1 MSQVRQDPYQ
11 TTFERSGSGSATL
24 GDQQWVQF
32 LDLLVEK
39 NFLTDETAQK
49 FRQEHEGRPHTFEL
63 FQRDLCRWADV
74 QSSIPVDSII
84 DKLKEKTQFLHQVID
99 AHHDADPIN
108 VNFLHPVITQAEIL
122 RHKLARLEETTSSA
136 LVSKWVASD
145 LFSSVENSFESES
158 ACPWKFQRAN
168 ARYLRVEERQRAKH
182 QFRLR
187 HCDEST
193 DRVLKETFFPV
204 LEQFREVQIGMA
216 TFTYPQLKDE
226 EDKDPEF
233 AIAVM
238 IRRQST
244 SGGALL
250 WLDNLVSAYR
260 QLSLSPYVQQYLGSE
275 EVSGTEDVT
284 TRHYFEFVQAR
295 SLSEILSDD
304 GVLHE
309 TSSLFKLYAREL
321 LLAIIDLLEQSTHQL
336 NTRLLPDKVMISH
349 SGRRVYFGKLDFG
362 GYIDPFQSKPLST
375 VMQRR
380 EQSLLQD
387 LSVILFSMLYPVT
400 LPRNLPEFRTR
411 YLGHRDSKFVFRYRI
426 NCKSK
431 CKRPDRNEICVSCGD
446 TFAIVLAGDNL
457 SDEMW
462 TYQTSTSS
470 LLTCVDRRYSP
481 MEFRFRAKLSGECTI
496 TFSPLGSRTVGTFT
510 LSVTICQ
517 DNFRLHQSKAQTL
530 ISACAAVS
538 EAPPT
543 LLQQVSP
550 RMLLLQHEYFQ
561 PLSKIESHEVER
573 ELLDRV

>member
-1 MSQVRQDPYQ
+1 
-11 TTFERSGSGSATL
+11 
-24 GDQQWVQF
+24 
-32 LDLLVEK
+32 
-39 NFLTDETAQK
+39 
-49 FRQEHEGRPHTFEL
+49 
-63 FQRDLCRWADV
+63 
-74 QSSIPVDSII
+74 
-84 DKLKEKTQFLHQVID
+84 
-99 AHHDADPIN
+99 
-108 VNFLHPVITQAEIL
+108 
-122 RHKLARLEETTSSA
+122 
-136 LVSKWVASD
+136 
-145 LFSSVENSFESES
+145 
-158 ACPWKFQRAN
+158 
-168 ARYLRVEERQRAKH
+168 
-182 QFRLR
+182 
-187 HCDEST
+187 
-193 DRVLKETFFPV
+193 
-204 LEQFREVQIGMA
+204 
-216 TFTYPQLKDE
+216 
-226 EDKDPEF
+226 
-233 AIAVM
+233 
-238 IRRQST
+238 
-244 SGGALL
+244 
-250 WLDNLVSAYR
+250 
-260 QLSLSPYVQQYLGSE
+260 
-275 EVSGTEDVT
+275 
-284 TRHYFEFVQAR
+284 
-295 SLSEILSDD
+295 
-304 GVLHE
+304 
-309 TSSLFKLYAREL
+309 
-321 LLAIIDLLEQSTHQL
+321 
-336 NTRLLPDKVMISH
+336 MISH

-481 MEFRFRAKLSGECTI
+481 MEFRFRAKLNGECTI

-510 LSVTICQ
+510 LSVTIRQ